1 MSLYEDP
8 SLSGMSRLSAIDA
21 PRKPSRCFRTSA
33 DGRIAL
39 TMDWLKLLAAAR
51 SLGRVAIQ
59 TRHAYARLVAFREV
73 PEFLTCPEGGYAQA
87 ADGSLRFYFQNW
99 SRAWGR
105 LAECDCCGTPGRL
118 EVHNDHALEF
128 FQLCPIPGCEP
139 AAWADFL
146 AATTTGEVPPMAVG
160 SANHGNAPA
169 AFPRV
174 PSGSRVL
181 SDQAEQ
187 IVPLLSA
194 LGDDGIP
201 LRCMMRTA
209 EAIHSREFV
218 TSHVDVTD
226 GVLTAGEKGAR
237 LQIGLPAVRSL
248 MLSMSAHGWMLHFAG
263 PGEISLLALTASADV
278 AAQDAWK
285 SALRSAFSF

>member
-21 PRKPSRCFRTSA
+21 PRKRSRCFRTSA

-39 TMDWLKLLAAAR
+39 TADWMKLLGAAR

-73 PEFLTCPEGGYAQA
+73 PEFLSCPEDGYAQA

-99 SRAWGR
+99 ARAWGR

-118 EVHNDHALEF
+118 EIHNAHALEF

-146 AATTTGEVPPMAVG
+146 AATATGEVAPMTA
-160 SANHGNAPA
+160 GNASHVN
-169 AFPRV
+169 V
-174 PSGSRVL
+174 PVALPCLPSESRVL
-181 SDQAEQ
+181 SEQAEE
-187 IVPLLSA
+187 IVPLLNA

-201 LRCMMRTA
+201 LRCMMRTT
-209 EAIHSREFV
+209 EAIHSRGFV

-248 MLSMSAHGWMLHFAG
+248 MLSTAAHGWTLHFSGAG
-263 PGEISLLALTASADV
+263 GVSLLALTAPADL
-278 AAQDAWK
+278 AAQDAWR